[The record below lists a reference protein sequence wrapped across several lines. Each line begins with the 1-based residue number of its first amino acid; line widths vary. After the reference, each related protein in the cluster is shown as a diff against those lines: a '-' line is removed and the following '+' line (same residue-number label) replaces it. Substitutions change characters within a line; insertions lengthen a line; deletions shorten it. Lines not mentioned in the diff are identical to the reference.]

1 MQAVHNAKIKNTLGL
16 QFTQIKAIKESGD
29 KLNSYVRG
37 EFNYIRDDFRKEM
50 IKDLVQVLG
59 FGPSLY
65 VQQQQPNIPTNSM
78 NIY

>member
-1 MQAVHNAKIKNTLGL
+1 VQAVHNAKIKNTLGL
-16 QFTQIKAIKESGD
+16 QFTQIKAIKESGN

-37 EFNYIRDDFRKEM
+37 DFRKDM

-65 VQQQQPNIPTNSM
+65 VQQPQPNIPTNSM